1 MMIVIFLSPDLQS
14 QLANVRAE
22 NQSLRDE
29 FNSQR
34 AKLKELFLQKEGGD
48 PWCIIIQL
56 IDTN

>member
-1 MMIVIFLSPDLQS
+1 MINPFIITLLLYLPPDLQN
-14 QLANVRAE
+14 QLAIVRAE

-48 PWCIIIQL
+48 PWFL
-56 IDTN
+56 